1 MPVQILTGKM
11 ESMEIYEK
19 LSFQFGHFV
28 YHGNESTMTVLEH
41 FGVTLEYTK
50 GWEYMHKQPLKVS
63 LGRRSS

>member
-1 MPVQILTGKM
+1 MG
-11 ESMEIYEK
+11 IYEK